1 MIPFFFYLSFVIN
14 VNALH
19 VGQVAEYYYTLK
31 GIQLQMKFVIDRD
44 ELLQFDF
51 KDGCDFNK
59 TTAICVCNYVNSNS
73 SIEVNEKK
81 INLELESSYVK
92 NGHLIVYFSGVL
104 NSSEIKEIKIKN
116 NCFYKF
122 DVNYKNR
129 VILDINKFNKS
140 YLFTQGKSFINLKE

>member
-14 VNALH
+14 VNSLH

-31 GIQLQMKFVIDRD
+31 GKELQMKFVIDRE

-59 TTAICVCNYVNSNS
+59 ATAMCVFNYVNSNS
-73 SIEVNEKK
+73 CIEINEKK
-81 INLELESSYVK
+81 VSFELESSYVK
-92 NGHLIVYFSGVL
+92 NGHLIVYFEAHL
-104 NSSEIKEIKIKN
+104 NSSEIKRIRIKN

-129 VILDINKFNKS
+129 IILDVGKFNKS
-140 YLFTQGKSFINLKE
+140 YLFTQSKHFINLK